1 MINLSQMT
9 EQDYEKMAQE
19 INEISQTKS
28 ETELLELIGTALHD
42 SGLTVSTS
50 ESSEI
55 VQPKMFNEN
64 KEKFSVAKSFDFVV
78 KSEPL
83 TQNDAKEEGEKFWYR
98 FKDKL
103 QDVICTDSRI
113 KELITGN
120 GTLKDFIVAGIP
132 LVLAAL
138 GLITINPV
146 FLAIIAAVFALI
158 LKVGFKAYCELP

>member
-42 SGLTVSTS
+42 SGLTVSTNK
-50 ESSEI
+50 SSQI

-64 KEKFSVAKSFDFVV
+64 KEKFSVLKSLNFVV
-78 KSEPL
+78 ESEPL
-83 TQNDAKEEGEKFWYR
+83 TPDDAKNEGEKFWYR

-103 QDVICTDSRI
+103 QKVICSDSRI

-132 LVLAAL
+132 LVLVAL
-138 GLITINPV
+138 GLATINPI

-158 LKVGFKAYCELP
+158 VKVGFQAYCELP